1 MAKDRPHLVA
11 QEENNALPI
20 LVIDKKGFVGSAL
33 SDKLKEQFLV
43 VLVSGRALEL
53 HSNII
58 HIPFRKKTPVIPDN
72 NYSHIFIFYNG
83 EEEILS
89 MLPAVMKKANASGAK
104 VFLLTP
110 LARSSKALFT
120 KLSNHLYHSIHVVVF
135 GEVFD
140 GNISTGNMVNLFI
153 YQARKYGRLE
163 IPNEGIG
170 KLYPV
175 YIEDLLAV
183 IIASAFSHESLGKR
197 IFAFPRYPFAE
208 MTVARIFQKIDPTIK
223 IDFNKRRLSNPEY
236 FIPPEGKHVFTSYDL
251 ENGLR
256 QIDLGY
262 SGKESSIPERKV
274 EKPPTK
280 TRFSLRSLLLP
291 IIAVL
296 TAPLVFILLSL
307 LIGAIMMFLSVG
319 KAEEGNFKSAGE
331 YSKHARNAFAFSE
344 FSTQNYFLAD
354 ILVGD
359 VKATAV
365 QKIRTGKHIAEI
377 GRDLFI
383 SLNTFSD
390 IYNEV
395 PVSAAEFNKTLSN
408 TKNSLL
414 KLEEMK
420 AQNQLPP
427 YLTKKLDSVEYML
440 TLFENTID
448 TLPAILGY
456 EGRKKYL
463 ILFQNNMELR
473 PGGGFIGS
481 YAIADFEN
489 GRTKEI
495 KIHDV
500 YDADGKLTTHVEPPY
515 ALKRYGGVTHWFLRD
530 SNFDVSFVTNAAA
543 SADILKRST
552 GESVDGV
559 IAIDTNFIKNI
570 IEVLGTVRVEDYKED
585 VTAGNFYMLTQKHAE
600 DNFFPGSTQKKD
612 FLRALLNA
620 LVADV
625 SAKKDISYLGLA
637 KSVEKSIKEKHLLF
651 AFADQSVQEVFS
663 VNNLSDGIRDKRKK
677 GQNSFTDFFGTVD
690 ANIGANKGNYYLKRS
705 IAQNVKVA
713 DNGGLETVS
722 EITFE
727 NTSKKDSKFGG
738 DYKNYLRFIL
748 PEGADLRSIAIN
760 GKQMEMLEADTN
772 TANRTVADP
781 FVTGQVEIEARRV
794 ENKEIAAFFMIVPV
808 STIRKVEIKYL
819 SSQTI
824 DTNSPAF
831 SYNLRILKQPGTV
844 ADPYML
850 TFSYPEKLKAIKL
863 GNGAI
868 DLGGRVVYETLLSED
883 REVNI
888 NFSQK

>member
-1 MAKDRPHLVA
+1 MTKDRPHLVA
-11 QEENNALPI
+11 QEENNTPPI
-20 LVIDKKGFVGSAL
+20 LIIDKKGFVGAAL
-33 SDKLKEQFLV
+33 SDKLKEQFIV
-43 VLVSGRALEL
+43 VLVSGKALEL

-58 HIPFRKKTPVIPDN
+58 HIPFRKRTPVIPDN
-72 NYSHIFIFYNG
+72 NYSHIFVFYNG

-89 MLPAVMKKANASGAK
+89 MLPSVMTKANAQRTK

-110 LARSSKALFT
+110 LLHSSRALFVR
-120 KLSNHLYHSIHVVVF
+120 LSNHLYHAVHVIVF

-170 KLYPV
+170 KIYPV

-183 IIASAFSHESLGKR
+183 IIASAFSHETIGRR
-197 IFAFPRYPFAE
+197 IFAFPRFPFTE
-208 MTVARIFQKIDPTIK
+208 MTVARIFQKINPRVK
-223 IDFNKRRLSNPEY
+223 IDFSKRKLRNPEY
-236 FIPPEGKHVFTSYDL
+236 FIPAEGKHVFASYDL

-256 QIDLGY
+256 QINIMHL
-262 SGKESSIPERKV
+262 GKESSIPERKV
-274 EKPPTK
+274 SEPPSK
-280 TRFSLRSLLLP
+280 NRFNPKSILLP
-291 IIAVL
+291 ILAV
-296 TAPLVFILLSL
+296 TFAPLIFVLISLLVGGVMLSL
-307 LIGAIMMFLSVG
+307 AIGR
-319 KAEEGNFKSAGE
+319 AEEGNFKSASE

-354 ILVGD
+354 IVMGD

-365 QKIRTGKHIAEI
+365 QKIRTGKHVAEI
-377 GRDLFI
+377 GRDLFV
-383 SLNTFSD
+383 SLNAFSD

-395 PVSAAEFNKTLSN
+395 PVASGEFKSTLSN

-414 KLEEMK
+414 KLEEMR
-420 AQNQLPP
+420 AQNQLPSFI
-427 YLTKKLDSVEYML
+427 TEKLDSAEYLL

-456 EGRKKYL
+456 EGKKKYL
-463 ILFQNNMELR
+463 ILFQNNMEIR

-515 ALKRYGGVTHWFLRD
+515 ALRRYGGVTHWFLRD

-543 SADILKRST
+543 SADLLKRST
-552 GESVDGV
+552 GEGVDGV

-570 IEVLGTVRVEDYKED
+570 IEALGVVRVEDYKED
-585 VTAGNFYMLTQKHAE
+585 VTADNFYMLTQKHAE

-620 LVADV
+620 LISEMSAENDV
-625 SAKKDISYLGLA
+625 SYLKLA

-651 AFADQSVQEVFS
+651 AFSDQSIQEVFS
-663 VNNLSDGIRDKRKK
+663 VNNLSDGIRDKRKTE
-677 GQNSFTDFFGTVD
+677 QNSFNDFFGTVD
-690 ANIGANKGNYYLKRS
+690 ANIGANKGNYYMKRS
-705 IAQNVKVA
+705 ITQSVRVT
-713 DNGGLETVS
+713 DSGGLETAT

-727 NTSKKDSKFGG
+727 NTSKNDSKFGG

-748 PEGADLRSIAIN
+748 PEGVDLRSVAIN
-760 GKQMEMLEADTN
+760 GKPMEILEADTN

-781 FVTGQVEIEARRV
+781 FTTGEVEIESSRA
-794 ENKEIAAFFMIVPV
+794 ENKEVVGFLMIVPV
-808 STIRKVEIKYL
+808 STIRKIEIRYTP
-819 SSQTI
+819 SQTVDI
-824 DTNSPAF
+824 NSAAF
-831 SYNLRILKQPGTV
+831 SYNHRVLKQPGTD
-844 ADPYML
+844 ADLYKL
-850 TFSYPEKLKAIKL
+850 TFSYPEKFKPIKL
-863 GNGAI
+863 GSGAI

-883 REVNI
+883 REVSI
-888 NFSQK
+888 KFSQK